1 MSYAPKGASLPARFK
16 KAAQQSSFKQRP
28 RDRLVTVEAYN
39 LADKSLIGDHEVFDP
54 KTGETRTIKIEARIN
69 PDKAGTGN
77 RGVSDKWNGNMID
90 ERMEKALPPGSRIA
104 LEACETERKLQKN
117 GEEVSQMRC
126 NWIASPPDPSPHK
139 SFTGIFTANQHND
152 RIVGVQCWR
161 GRGISPASDEEAI
174 TALGEQLDKIM
185 SEYQEGLRPVSLGV
199 QFRTL
204 VPIKRNDTDAYE
216 MVDSSPPFDWIRAER
231 DGEGKV
237 LKEGHPLDR
246 DHLERYLDGYLDY
259 VYGAQDL
266 SAEDAPRGLIA
277 DGIVDKDAQ
286 IEVEVMVYD
295 AYQAAPLSEH
305 MAIKNE
311 RHPLSRLA
319 NVLIKYG
326 QNDETSYVG
335 KNWAVDGIVFLTGDQ
350 APKARGENWKARNLV
365 SRVFT
370 NGFQGNLHQ
379 LVTAADG
386 KRVYPHP
393 KLDRVRE
400 NAPATG
406 QNNFAQGASE
416 PTQTPVQNIQL
427 TAPADTGMFDDDDDS
442 SGNYFAQAT
451 QSAVVDDAPTVDAP
465 LTANDISFDDDD
477 ADAGM
482 SEVSSSDAPVAQEE
496 EKKDDTRKGRGSDR
510 FARRGSV

>member
-16 KAAQQSSFKQRP
+16 KAAPQSNFKQRP
-28 RDRLVTVEAYN
+28 RDRLVTIESYN
-39 LADKSLIGDHEVFDP
+39 LADKSLVAMDEVFDP
-54 KTGETRTIKIEARIN
+54 KSGETRTIKIEARIN
-69 PDKAGTGN
+69 PDKAGTGT

-90 ERMEKALPPGSRIA
+90 ERMEKALPPGSRVA
-104 LEACETERKLQKN
+104 LEACETERRLQKN
-117 GEEVSQMRC
+117 GEEVTLMRC
-126 NWIASPPDPSPHK
+126 NWVASPPDPSPHK
-139 SFTGIFTANQHND
+139 SFRGIITVNQHND
-152 RIVGVQCWR
+152 RIVGVQKWR
-161 GRGISPASDEEAI
+161 ARGISPATDEESI
-174 TALGEQLDKIM
+174 TALGEELDKII

-204 VPIKRNDTDAYE
+204 VSIKRDNVDAYE

-231 DGEGKV
+231 DSEGKV

-266 SAEDAPRGLIA
+266 SDADAPRGLVA
-277 DGIVDKDAQ
+277 DGTIDKDAQ

-335 KNWAVDGIVFLTGDQ
+335 KNWAVDGILFLTGDQ
-350 APKARGENWKARNLV
+350 APKARGETWKSRNLV

-379 LVTAADG
+379 LVMAADG
-386 KRVYPHP
+386 KRVYPHQ

-400 NAPATG
+400 NAPAAA
-406 QNNFAQGASE
+406 QNNFAPISNEAPAS
-416 PTQTPVQNIQL
+416 TPVQNIQL
-427 TAPADTGMFDDDDDS
+427 TAPADTGMFEDDDEA
-442 SGNYFAQAT
+442 GNYFTEAT
-451 QSAVVDDAPTVDAP
+451 QAAVVDAPISAP
-465 LTANDISFDDDD
+465 DISFDDEEGDVGF
-477 ADAGM
+477 AEA
-482 SEVSSSDAPVAQEE
+482 SEVAPAAEAEE
-496 EKKDDTRKGRGSDR
+496 EKKDDSRKSGGRDR
-510 FARRGSV
+510 FSRDRTRSV

>member
-1 MSYAPKGASLPARFK
+1 MTYAPKGASLPARFK
-16 KAAQQSSFKQRP
+16 KAAPQSNFKQRP
-28 RDRLVTVEAYN
+28 RDRLVTIESYN
-39 LADKSLIGDHEVFDP
+39 LPDKSLIATHEVYDA
-54 KTGETRTIKIEARIN
+54 KTGETRTIKVEARIN
-69 PDKAGTGN
+69 PDKAGSGN

-90 ERMEKALPPGSRIA
+90 ERMEKALPPGSRVA

-117 GEEVSQMRC
+117 GEEVSLMRC
-126 NWIASPPDPSPHK
+126 NWIASPPDASPHK
-139 SFTGIFTANQHND
+139 SFTGTFTANQYND
-152 RIVGVQCWR
+152 RIVGVQKWR
-161 GRGISPASDEEAI
+161 SRGISPANDEDAI
-174 TALGEQLDKIM
+174 TALGEELEKIM

-204 VPIKRNDTDAYE
+204 VSIKRDGTDAYE

-231 DGEGKV
+231 DGEGKI

-259 VYGAQDL
+259 VYGAQDM
-266 SAEDAPRGLIA
+266 SDPDAPQGLIA

-286 IEVEVMVYD
+286 IDVEVMVYD

-379 LVTAADG
+379 LVLASDG

-400 NAPATG
+400 TAPPTA
-406 QNNFAQGASE
+406 QSNFA
-416 PTQTPVQNIQL
+416 PTGNDAAPTTPAQNIQL
-427 TAPADTGMFDDDDDS
+427 TAPADTAMFDDDDDA
-442 SGNYFAQAT
+442 GNYFTEAT
-451 QSAVVDDAPTVDAP
+451 QASVVDAP
-465 LTANDISFDDDD
+465 ISGSDISFDDD
-477 ADAGM
+477 AGFAEP
-482 SEVSSSDAPVAQEE
+482 EVAASAAPEASAASAEDERKDEGRKSS
-496 EKKDDTRKGRGSDR
+496 GRDR
-510 FARRGSV
+510 FSRDRTRSV

>member
-16 KAAQQSSFKQRP
+16 KAATQSNFKQRP
-28 RDRLVTVEAYN
+28 RDRLVTIESYN
-39 LADKSLIGDHEVFDP
+39 LPDKSMIAAHEVYDP

-90 ERMEKALPPGSRIA
+90 ERMEKALSPGSRVA

-117 GEEVSQMRC
+117 GEEVSLMRC
-126 NWIASPPDPSPHK
+126 NWVASPPDPSPHK
-139 SFTGIFTANQHND
+139 SFTGIITVNQHND
-152 RIVGVQCWR
+152 RIVGVQKWR
-161 GRGISPASDEEAI
+161 ARGISPANDEDAI
-174 TALGEQLDKIM
+174 TALGEELEKIM
-185 SEYQEGLRPVSLGV
+185 SEYKEGLRPVSLGV

-204 VPIKRNDTDAYE
+204 VSIKRDGTDAYE

-259 VYGAQDL
+259 VYGAQDM
-266 SAEDAPRGLIA
+266 SDPDAPQGLIA

-286 IEVEVMVYD
+286 IDVEVMVYD

-335 KNWAVDGIVFLTGDQ
+335 KNWAVDGIIFLTGDQ

-379 LVTAADG
+379 LVQASDG

-400 NAPATG
+400 TAPAAAQNSFAPTG
-406 QNNFAQGASE
+406 SDAA
-416 PTQTPVQNIQL
+416 PTAPAQNIQL
-427 TAPADTGMFDDDDDS
+427 TAPADQGMFDEDDDTA
-442 SGNYFAQAT
+442 NYFTEAT
-451 QSAVVDDAPTVDAP
+451 QSAVVEAPISGG
-465 LTANDISFDDDD
+465 DISFDDD
-477 ADAGM
+477 ADAGFAEAPAE
-482 SEVSSSDAPVAQEE
+482 SARESSSEDER
-496 EKKDDTRKGRGSDR
+496 KDEGRKSSGRDR
-510 FARRGSV
+510 FSRDRNRSV

>member
-16 KAAQQSSFKQRP
+16 KAATQSNFKQRP
-28 RDRLVTVEAYN
+28 RDRLVTIESYN
-39 LADKSLIGDHEVFDP
+39 LADKSLIGDHEVFDA

-90 ERMEKALPPGSRIA
+90 ERMEKALAPGSRIT

-117 GEEVSQMRC
+117 GEEVTQVRC
-126 NWIASPPDPSPHK
+126 NWIASPPDSAPHK
-139 SFTGIFTANQHND
+139 SFTGIFTVNQHND
-152 RIVGVQCWR
+152 RIVGVQSWR
-161 GRGISPASDEEAI
+161 NRGISPADDEAAI
-174 TALGEQLDKIM
+174 IALGEDLDKIM
-185 SEYQEGLRPVSLGV
+185 SEYKEGLRPVSLGV

-204 VPIKRNDTDAYE
+204 VAIKRNDTDAYE

-259 VYGAQDL
+259 VFGAQDM
-266 SAEDAPRGLIA
+266 SDPDAPHGLIA
-277 DGIVDKDAQ
+277 DGLVDKDADLV
-286 IEVEVMVYD
+286 VEVMVYD

-350 APKARGENWKARNLV
+350 APKARGENWKSRNLV

-370 NGFQGNLHQ
+370 NGFQSNLHQ
-379 LVTAADG
+379 LVQASDG

-400 NAPATG
+400 AAPAG
-406 QNNFAQGASE
+406 QQNNFAQSSVGQVSSE
-416 PTQTPVQNIQL
+416 PTQAPAQNIQL
-427 TAPADTGMFDDDDDS
+427 TAPADTGMFDDDDDA
-442 SGNYFAQAT
+442 SGNYFAEAT
-451 QSAVVDDAPTVDAP
+451 QAAVVDAP
-465 LTANDISFDDDD
+465 LTAQDISFDDDD
-477 ADAGM
+477 ADAGLETA
-482 SEVSSSDAPVAQEE
+482 STEASAPAAAEE